1 MESPSEEK
9 KHVVPISPVEFQ
21 RWIEPLLG
29 LAGGY
34 AYSIVRN
41 REDAEDAVQEAAL
54 KAFKAVGR
62 FNRSMSFKGWWF
74 AIIRNSCI
82 DLLRGKNSRTPGC
95 GVEPDELACEGQH
108 VREQMERGE
117 ELIWAMSQL
126 TPLQREILE
135 LRYFGDCSYE
145 EIATALSIPKGTVM
159 SRLHQAR
166 QALAM
171 VYQGVE
177 K

>member
-1 MESPSEEK
+1 LELLFQRQR
-9 KHVVPISPVEFQ
+9 HAAPIPPDEFQ
-21 RWIEPLLG
+21 RWIEPLLH

-62 FNRSMSFKGWWF
+62 FDRSKSFKGWLF
-74 AIIRNSCI
+74 AILRNCCL
-82 DLLRGKNSRTPGC
+82 DLLRKRCSQATNS
-95 GVEPDELACEGQH
+95 GVDPDELVSDNDNRQE
-108 VREQMERGE
+108 RMESCE
-117 ELIWAMSQL
+117 ELLWAMSSL

-145 EIATALSIPKGTVM
+145 EISTALGIPKGTVM

-166 QALAM
+166 LALAS
-171 VYQGVE
+171 VYRGG
-177 K
+177 KR